1 MDPGNVWQICMSG
14 QSKSFI
20 FIHSEYQGLGPG
32 VRAATLALKEKF
44 GIDHRGGHAPL
55 FTEDWDA

>member
-14 QSKSFI
+14 TSKSFI
-20 FIHSEYQGLGPG
+20 FIHSEYLGLGPG

-44 GIDHRGGHAPL
+44 GIDHSGGHAPL